1 MSKKRFLAGIMSLLL
16 IITSVFTGNVVT
28 VRAAESAIDSSSY
41 TGGRYVVSGDDA
53 LDRFESVLIP
63 DGCCFCVEK
72 AITVNGAITVNPG
85 GRLEVVG
92 DGNITCGSLS
102 VGESAEGKDPS
113 LYFEGTSNVLKIG
126 DTALDLYEHTDDGY
140 SKIQNVQWSEFIYD
154 YTVSKWVLFNPYD
167 AFGPTEEYPTIVEVE
182 LRGYTRS
189 GEESF
194 PISFESVDKNN
205 TFDGW
210 DRMKARVS
218 GDSLTISWD
227 ADAEV
232 KPLQICVEGAGENND
247 WLIEDVREGQNSYTI
262 SLLEEN
268 KDHYLVQVKY
278 QLDQDSDGGRITY
291 GKDGILEFNIENYDK
306 GDVSFQIGEGP
317 RYRVGGTEDVPEETM
332 QDALKDNTLEA
343 GNTMKVWAGAY
354 GGKIVGN
361 FDIRIDGESVFSTDD
376 ERTSARTEA
385 ESTEGYTFTVPTGYE
400 STKRIELAIEFR
412 DEASGGSNGVNCY
425 GKDDKLAFNIANS
438 DKGNVFFQ
446 VGEVKY
452 RVGGDDQ
459 YSESAIRD
467 TLKTK
472 EFAATEKI
480 TIWAENGDGVNL
492 SHFDIQIAGKSAF
505 GDDTTKDEA
514 KNAAQSGSGYE
525 FKVPEGY
532 TSEQLIEFQIEF
544 LTEESGG
551 GDNDVTYDTDTTISS
566 DLTMNDVT
574 VNAGTLTIDGCSL
587 RIDHK
592 FVVNDSASIVG
603 TSASSK
609 LVFAGH
615 AFSNG
620 IALYYGN
627 EKISDD
633 KNNYYSNNGDAPIEF
648 IWNMT
653 LNRWVTEQQ
662 PAEGGGDAPWYTVSY
677 GKSANLS
684 TKNGKVY
691 AERVHIGDITYSSI
705 ASEYNASEDDKIYSM
720 ADTIFRQKTEEEE
733 NNPGSGYVD
742 PLTTYGIGGC
752 DGDIFIRKDVSDVSI
767 DFKFIPNFGYQLTN
781 IYTNEN
787 ETDSLLNE
795 FIAAEAVSSF
805 KFEVKQGGNV
815 HFEVKFEKVDNKV
828 TGNAGIAS
836 AAKVESTNAAASGTL
851 EMKVDTATA
860 SSDIPSGSEALAAY
874 DITLANVVSK
884 GGDRGSWDTPLKDL
898 GENVATVTLPV
909 EDTTNYTYTVI
920 REHAEENPV
929 TLNATVTDGAISFDT
944 NKFSKYT
951 IVKTPVAKSSIEEAE
966 ITLGDALTYNGEI
979 QTQTVSSVKIGDT
992 VLNPSTDYTVS
1003 GNEKKDAGT
1012 YTLTIT
1018 GTGNYTGTATKEFTI
1033 SKAAPTITLSNLSET
1048 TQAPSGVKA
1057 TISPED
1063 AAAVVIEYQV
1073 EVSANGQT
1081 TKQWVKTRP
1090 AIAGTYPV
1098 RAYLPEG
1105 TTNLEAVRDANA
1117 VTGTYILTQYTAST
1131 GSSGGSTGS
1140 SSGSTQTETKPDG
1153 TIVETGTET
1162 KADGTKVDTT
1172 VEKKTDGTKTET
1184 VVETAKDG
1192 SVKTTETVTLADGSS
1207 TKTEKETETNAA
1219 GKEVAVTT
1227 TTEKDTAGIVTG
1239 STEIS
1244 VIEKAT
1250 GSTSATVTVVKD
1262 ADGKITEAEAQVDK
1276 KGSSSKSGVTG
1287 SLFGTVI
1294 SQITEAAGTNSVEV
1308 EMTVTAG
1315 KKSYTVKADTADLE
1329 AGNKLKVMAVDSKT
1343 GDYVLVNAKTYKVSD
1358 AGSVKLTLPA
1368 GQKYQLLDTKEAA
1381 VVEKAILNTVKV
1393 KKTTATVKK
1402 GKKTS
1407 VEMSSKL
1414 DMDNVAKI
1422 IYSTSKKSVA
1432 TVNKNGTITAKKT
1445 GTVTIKAKVILNN
1458 GKTRIVTM
1466 KVKVTNSQRQ

>member
-41 TGGRYVVSGDDA
+41 TDRRYVVSGDDA
-53 LDRFESVLIP
+53 PESFESVLIP

-113 LYFEGTSNVLKIG
+113 LYFDGTSNVPKIG
-126 DTALDLYEHTDDGY
+126 DTALDLYELTDDGF
-140 SKIQNVQWSEFIYD
+140 SKIQDVQWSEFIYD

-247 WLIEDVREGQNSYTI
+247 WLIADVGEDQNSYTI

-317 RYRVGGTEDVPEETM
+317 RYRVGGTEDVPEEKM
-332 QDALKDNTLEA
+332 QDALKDTTLEA

-385 ESTEGYTFTVPTGYE
+385 KSTEGYTFTVPTGYE

-551 GDNDVTYDTDTTISS
+551 GDNDVTYDADTTISS

-587 RIDHK
+587 RIDHAL
-592 FVVNDSASIVG
+592 VVNDSASIVG

-609 LVFAGH
+609 LVLAGD

-620 IALYYGN
+620 IELYYGD

-662 PAEGGGDAPWYTVSY
+662 PAEGGGDA
-677 GKSANLS
+677 
-684 TKNGKVY
+684 
-691 AERVHIGDITYSSI
+691 
-705 ASEYNASEDDKIYSM
+705 
-720 ADTIFRQKTEEEE
+720 
-733 NNPGSGYVD
+733 
-742 PLTTYGIGGC
+742 
-752 DGDIFIRKDVSDVSI
+752 
-767 DFKFIPNFGYQLTN
+767 
-781 IYTNEN
+781 
-787 ETDSLLNE
+787 
-795 FIAAEAVSSF
+795 
-805 KFEVKQGGNV
+805 
-815 HFEVKFEKVDNKV
+815 
-828 TGNAGIAS
+828 
-836 AAKVESTNAAASGTL
+836 
-851 EMKVDTATA
+851 
-860 SSDIPSGSEALAAY
+860 
-874 DITLANVVSK
+874 
-884 GGDRGSWDTPLKDL
+884 
-898 GENVATVTLPV
+898 
-909 EDTTNYTYTVI
+909 
-920 REHAEENPV
+920 
-929 TLNATVTDGAISFDT
+929 
-944 NKFSKYT
+944 
-951 IVKTPVAKSSIEEAE
+951 
-966 ITLGDALTYNGEI
+966 
-979 QTQTVSSVKIGDT
+979 
-992 VLNPSTDYTVS
+992 
-1003 GNEKKDAGT
+1003 
-1012 YTLTIT
+1012 
-1018 GTGNYTGTATKEFTI
+1018 
-1033 SKAAPTITLSNLSET
+1033 
-1048 TQAPSGVKA
+1048 
-1057 TISPED
+1057 
-1063 AAAVVIEYQV
+1063 
-1073 EVSANGQT
+1073 
-1081 TKQWVKTRP
+1081 
-1090 AIAGTYPV
+1090 
-1098 RAYLPEG
+1098 
-1105 TTNLEAVRDANA
+1105 
-1117 VTGTYILTQYTAST
+1117 
-1131 GSSGGSTGS
+1131 
-1140 SSGSTQTETKPDG
+1140 
-1153 TIVETGTET
+1153 
-1162 KADGTKVDTT
+1162 
-1172 VEKKTDGTKTET
+1172 
-1184 VVETAKDG
+1184 
-1192 SVKTTETVTLADGSS
+1192 
-1207 TKTEKETETNAA
+1207 
-1219 GKEVAVTT
+1219 
-1227 TTEKDTAGIVTG
+1227 
-1239 STEIS
+1239 
-1244 VIEKAT
+1244 
-1250 GSTSATVTVVKD
+1250 
-1262 ADGKITEAEAQVDK
+1262 
-1276 KGSSSKSGVTG
+1276 
-1287 SLFGTVI
+1287 
-1294 SQITEAAGTNSVEV
+1294 
-1308 EMTVTAG
+1308 
-1315 KKSYTVKADTADLE
+1315 
-1329 AGNKLKVMAVDSKT
+1329 
-1343 GDYVLVNAKTYKVSD
+1343 
-1358 AGSVKLTLPA
+1358 
-1368 GQKYQLLDTKEAA
+1368 
-1381 VVEKAILNTVKV
+1381 
-1393 KKTTATVKK
+1393 
-1402 GKKTS
+1402 
-1407 VEMSSKL
+1407 
-1414 DMDNVAKI
+1414 
-1422 IYSTSKKSVA
+1422 
-1432 TVNKNGTITAKKT
+1432 
-1445 GTVTIKAKVILNN
+1445 
-1458 GKTRIVTM
+1458 
-1466 KVKVTNSQRQ
+1466 

>member
-53 LDRFESVLIP
+53 PESFESVLIP
-63 DGCCFCVEK
+63 DGCCFRVEK

-113 LYFEGTSNVLKIG
+113 LYFDGTSNVPKIG
-126 DTALDLYEHTDDGY
+126 DTALDLYELTDDGF
-140 SKIQNVQWSEFIYD
+140 SKIQDVQWSEFIYD
-154 YTVSKWVLFNPYD
+154 YTASKWVWFNPYD

-194 PISFESVDKNN
+194 PISFESVDEKNTLN
-205 TFDGW
+205 GW
-210 DRMKARVS
+210 DRMKARVR
-218 GDSLTISWD
+218 GNSLTISWD

-247 WLIEDVREGQNSYTI
+247 WLIEDVRGDQNSYTI
-262 SLLEEN
+262 NLLEEN

-306 GDVSFQIGEGP
+306 GDVSFRIGEGP
-317 RYRVGGTEDVPEETM
+317 RYRVGGTEDVPEEKM
-332 QDALKDNTLEA
+332 QDALKDTTLEA

-472 EFAATEKI
+472 EFAVAETI
-480 TIWAENGDGVNL
+480 TIWAENGEGVNIGN
-492 SHFDIQIAGKSAF
+492 FDIRIEGNSVF
-505 GDDTTKDEA
+505 NDEARDAA
-514 KNAAQSGSGYE
+514 KNAAQGESGYA
-525 FKVPEGY
+525 FSVPEGY
-532 TSEQLIEFQIEF
+532 TSDKQIEFQIEF

-551 GDNDVTYDTDTTISS
+551 GDNDVTYDADTTISNN
-566 DLTMNDVT
+566 LTMNDVT
-574 VNAGTLTIDGCSL
+574 VHAGILTIDGCSL
-587 RIDHK
+587 RVDHEL
-592 FVVNDSASIVG
+592 VVESGATIVG

-609 LVFAGH
+609 LVLAGD

-620 IALYYGN
+620 IELYYGD

-633 KNNYYSNNGDAPIEF
+633 KNNYFSNNGDGPIEF
-648 IWNMT
+648 NWDT
-653 LNRWVTEQQ
+653 ASTRWVTEQQ
-662 PAEGGGDAPWYTVSY
+662 PAEGGGEAPWYTVSY

-720 ADTIFRQKTEEEE
+720 ADTIFRQKTKEEE
-733 NNPGSGYVD
+733 NNPESGYVD
-742 PLTTYGIGGC
+742 PLVAYGIGGS

-767 DFKFIPNFGYQLTN
+767 DFKFIPDFGYQLTN

-795 FIAAEAVSSF
+795 FTAAEAVSSF

-815 HFEVKFEKVDNKV
+815 HFEVKFEEVDNKV

-836 AAKVESTNAAASGTL
+836 SAKIASTNAAASGTL
-851 EMKVDTATA
+851 EMKVDNATA
-860 SSDIPSGSEALAAY
+860 SNAIPSGSEALAAY

-884 GGDRGSWDTPLKDL
+884 GGDRGSWDTPLEDL

-909 EDTTNYTYTVI
+909 KDTTNYTYTVI

-951 IVKTPVAKSSIEEAE
+951 IVKTPVAKSSIEKAE

-1276 KGSSSKSGVTG
+1276 KGSRSKSGVTG
-1287 SLFGTVI
+1287 SLFGTVV

-1432 TVNKNGTITAKKT
+1432 TVNKNGTVTAKKA
-1445 GTVTIKAKVILNN
+1445 GTVTIQAKVTLNN
-1458 GKTRIVTM
+1458 GKTKIVTM